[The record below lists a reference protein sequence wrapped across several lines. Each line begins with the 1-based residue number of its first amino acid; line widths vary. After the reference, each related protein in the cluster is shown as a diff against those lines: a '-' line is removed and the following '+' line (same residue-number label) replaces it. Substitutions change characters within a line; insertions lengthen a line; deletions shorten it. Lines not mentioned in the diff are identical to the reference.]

1 LTGPFRALSIALST
15 RLCPATDVRDHS
27 VAVQRS
33 TLDLALPPTV
43 QQVGGNNAC
52 IATRCSLVT
61 KPCHAPTLVDGATQG
76 IAGGRTDR
84 VLPLGH
90 ASDTNKSAV
99 WGENPT
105 FNYPLIASLLTCRA
119 LRALPRQLL
128 GSWLGKGIVVL
139 ALIVTVSASYTRAQS
154 AFADNFSSGMLD
166 TTRWACDTGSSPGNI
181 AGANVATWDCAHMDF
196 SQGVLDIKLTQVNVA
211 GVTQSV
217 GAELRSLARY
227 TYGEYHIIMRT
238 ASTAV
243 TPNGSGVSA
252 SGDDSSW
259 FLYFTD
265 SQGEADMPE
274 VTGDDPTLLQY
285 SSYLNG
291 TTDPE
296 YSTIT
301 LTGPEQGFHD
311 YGLVWTPGQMQ
322 FLLDGEIVTTHVE
335 MIPTIPLW
343 IMASLWGTNSKNWGG
358 VSSPGTTRHQYIQH
372 ISYTPLGAVTGPTGL
387 TAIVN

>member
-1 LTGPFRALSIALST
+1 MALSIALST
-15 RLCPATDVRDHS
+15 RSCPAADVRDHS

-33 TLDLALPPTV
+33 TLYLALPLTV
-43 QQVGGNNAC
+43 QQVVGNNAC
-52 IATRCSLVT
+52 IATRCTLVTMPYHSPSLV
-61 KPCHAPTLVDGATQG
+61 DRATQG
-76 IAGGRTDR
+76 VAGGRTDR
-84 VLPLGH
+84 VSPFGR
-90 ASDTNKSAV
+90 ANDTNKSTV
-99 WGENPT
+99 CGENT
-105 FNYPLIASLLTCRA
+105 TCNYPFISILLTCRS
-119 LRALPRQLL
+119 LRALQRQLVE
-128 GSWLGKGIVVL
+128 GWLGKGIIVL
-139 ALIVTVSASYTRAQS
+139 ALILTASASYTRAQS

-181 AGANVATWDCAHMDF
+181 AGANVATWECGHLDL
-196 SQGVLDIKLTQVNVA
+196 SQGVLDIKLTQVNVG

-227 TYGEYHIIMRT
+227 TYGEYHIIMRM

-259 FLYFTD
+259 FLYFTH

-322 FLLDGEIVTTHVE
+322 FLLDGKIVTTHVE

>member
-1 LTGPFRALSIALST
+1 M
-15 RLCPATDVRDHS
+15 RDHS
-27 VAVQRS
+27 VVVQRS
-33 TLDLALPPTV
+33 TLYLALPLTAH
-43 QQVGGNNAC
+43 QVGGNNAC
-52 IATRCSLVT
+52 IATRCTLVTMPYQAPSLV
-61 KPCHAPTLVDGATQG
+61 DRATQG
-76 IAGGRTDR
+76 VAGGRTDR
-84 VLPLGH
+84 VSPFGR
-90 ASDTNKSAV
+90 ANDTNKSAV
-99 WGENPT
+99 CEENTT
-105 FNYPLIASLLTCRA
+105 FNYTFISILLTCRS
-119 LRALPRQLL
+119 LRALQRLL
-128 GSWLGKGIVVL
+128 VEGWLGKGIIVL
-139 ALIVTVSASYTRAQS
+139 ALILTASASYTRAQS
-154 AFADNFSSGMLD
+154 AFADNFSSGLLD

-181 AGANVATWDCAHMDF
+181 AGANVATWDCGHLDL
-196 SQGVLDIKLTQVNVA
+196 SQGVLDIKLTQVNVG

-322 FLLDGEIVTTHVE
+322 FLLDGKIVTTHVE

-372 ISYTPLGAVTGPTGL
+372 ISYTPLGAVIGPTGL